1 MIESK
6 IVLDWA
12 KKEIE
17 HINYYLEHDWNY
29 AFDVDF
35 DSELEYKEHCK
46 RLGELREKLEHAR
59 EFLQDEVND
68 YESYLA
74 DMEIDVDLW

>member
-1 MIESK
+1 MIENK
-6 IVLDWA
+6 IVLEWA

-35 DSELEYKEHCK
+35 DNDLEYKQHCD
-46 RLGELREKLEHAR
+46 RLGELREMLEHAR
-59 EFLQDEVND
+59 EYLQDQVND
-68 YESYLA
+68 YEGYLA
-74 DMEIDVDLW
+74 DLEINANL

>member
-1 MIESK
+1 MIENK

-17 HINYYLEHDWNY
+17 SINYYLEHDWNY

-35 DSELEYKEHCK
+35 DNEQEYKEHCD

-59 EFLQDEVND
+59 EYLQDQIND

-74 DMEIDVDLW
+74 DLEINANL

>member
-17 HINYYLEHDWNY
+17 HIDYYLNHDWNY

-35 DSELEYKEHCK
+35 DNEQEYKEHCYK
-46 RLGELREKLEHAR
+46 LSELREKMVHAK
-59 EFLQDEVND
+59 EYLQEQIFD

-74 DMEIDVDLW
+74 DLEINANL